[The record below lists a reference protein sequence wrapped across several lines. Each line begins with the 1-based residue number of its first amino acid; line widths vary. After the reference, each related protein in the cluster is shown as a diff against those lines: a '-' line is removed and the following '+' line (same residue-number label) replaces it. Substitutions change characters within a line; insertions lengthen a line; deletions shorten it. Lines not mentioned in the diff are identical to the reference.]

1 MSGCTKAGSD
11 PFCCPMGLNITTPEG
26 QKLHTPNGCP
36 LGDVPI
42 KNTLSSF
49 ILSAAPFDYLAH
61 SKECEEIRWM
71 TSCKGKVTV
80 FRSEK

>member
-1 MSGCTKAGSD
+1 MD
-11 PFCCPMGLNITTPEG
+11 LNINTPEG
-26 QKLHTPNGCP
+26 QELHIPNGPSCP

-42 KNTLSSF
+42 KDTLSSF

-71 TSCKGKVTV
+71 TSCEVKVTV